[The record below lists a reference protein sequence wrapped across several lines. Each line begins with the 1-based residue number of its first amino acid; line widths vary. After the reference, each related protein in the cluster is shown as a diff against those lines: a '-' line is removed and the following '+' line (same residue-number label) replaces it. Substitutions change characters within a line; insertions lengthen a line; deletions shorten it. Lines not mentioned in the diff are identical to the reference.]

1 MGSSDQKAAE
11 VTNISCFSSVSWV
24 ICSRRRPNFNTLNK
38 VFVKIIISVSIF
50 IFMNRKGLLNT
61 GCLVILLLSFAL
73 FTAILAGCATQGFK
87 PRNMAGVSRYFNA
100 DRNTVW
106 NAIIQSAEGI
116 PVEIN
121 DREKGVL
128 RTQWVKGWSAN
139 KTTGLLLE
147 GHWQERYRL
156 LIKVSEEQSRTY
168 VSISAQVE
176 TKALV
181 AARRTDGP
189 RIPSDGAIDGFGGYG
204 EKGFFF
210 LYKF

>member
-1 MGSSDQKAAE
+1 
-11 VTNISCFSSVSWV
+11 
-24 ICSRRRPNFNTLNK
+24 
-38 VFVKIIISVSIF
+38 
-50 IFMNRKGLLNT
+50 MNRKGLFNT
-61 GCLVILLLSFAL
+61 GCLVIIWLSFAL
-73 FTAILAGCATQGFK
+73 FTTILAGCATQGFK
-87 PRNMAGVSRYFNA
+87 PRNMAGVSHYFNA
-100 DRNTVW
+100 DKNTVW

-128 RTQWVKGWSAN
+128 RTHWVKGWSAN

-176 TKALV
+176 TKAPGGSR
-181 AARRTDGP
+181 AYRWS
-189 RIPSDGAIDGFGGYG
+189 RIPSDGAIEQEYLGKLENILG
-204 EKGFFF
+204 EK
-210 LYKF
+210 LR